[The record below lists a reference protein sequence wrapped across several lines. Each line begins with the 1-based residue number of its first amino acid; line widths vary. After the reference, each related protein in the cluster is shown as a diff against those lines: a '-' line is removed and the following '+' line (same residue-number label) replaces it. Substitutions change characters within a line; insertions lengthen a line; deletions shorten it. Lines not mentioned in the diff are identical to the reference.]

1 MVNYSPRSRTGN
13 GRRKTFWCLV
23 KMRDGYVINVE
34 NTSVH
39 VGAQVLMLAADPET
53 YAALRW
59 FSPITSKR
67 RETHAY

>member
-1 MVNYSPRSRTGN
+1 
-13 GRRKTFWCLV
+13 
-23 KMRDGYVINVE
+23 MRDGYVINVE